1 METSDKS
8 AGPALLN
15 EAPCSSGGDGAA
27 TRGSWGTELDPV
39 VPMLFPKD
47 GPVSGV
53 GMQQRG
59 VAPAKEERMEFR
71 KEGAGGGEIERHNR
85 FHVLTHCDGRPLV
98 PGAAEE
104 GRMVLLEEVVA
115 VFPRKEASCFPRKAR
130 KAGNAEAEEGK
141 RERSNGRK
149 PEAES
154 HFPGRDAGD
163 GENGRVDRGVEGK
176 EGGKIG
182 LELGDASQVA
192 DPGGSAL
199 ADEGKS
205 RPTG

>member
-1 METSDKS
+1 MKH
-8 AGPALLN
+8 
-15 EAPCSSGGDGAA
+15 
-27 TRGSWGTELDPV
+27 
-39 VPMLFPKD
+39 
-47 GPVSGV
+47 
-53 GMQQRG
+53 RG
-59 VAPAKEERMEFR
+59 VAPAEEERMEFR

-85 FHVLTHCDGRPLV
+85 FLALAHCDGRPLV

-115 VFPRKEASCFPRKAR
+115 VFPRKEAGCFSRKAR
-130 KAGNAEAEEGK
+130 EAGNAEAEEGK

-149 PEAES
+149 LEDAS
-154 HFPGRDAGD
+154 HFPGRYAGD

-182 LELGDASQVA
+182 LELGDASQIA
-192 DPGGSAL
+192 DPSGNAL

-205 RPTG
+205 RPAG